1 MYQTK
6 TEREENPLKEYKVKL
21 NIHYEK
27 PLTIYADNSEQ
38 AAEKLRNILFDSN
51 AIQFSEEDFACGE
64 AVITDS
70 CKGNPK
76 ESGMKNE
83 ALKNS
88 YCSGC
93 TFQCPICGGCCSE
106 DGC

>member
-1 MYQTK
+1 M
-6 TEREENPLKEYKVKL
+6 KEYHVKL
-21 NIHYEK
+21 NAHYEK
-27 PLTIYADNSEQ
+27 PLTIYADSPEQ
-38 AAEKLRNILFDSN
+38 AAEKLKNILFDSN

-70 CKGNPK
+70 CKGSPQ
-76 ESGMKNE
+76 ESGIKNE

-88 YCSGC
+88 CCSGC
-93 TFQCPICGGCCSE
+93 TLQRPVCKGRCGE